1 MYPVIFSIHI
11 EHFHNI
17 QPVSSSKNI
26 YWMVIIGQA
35 LLDEKVPGVN
45 NVLGLWELTKYI
57 TPYISIPQYDE
68 AVMLIL

>member
-1 MYPVIFSIHI
+1 
-11 EHFHNI
+11 
-17 QPVSSSKNI
+17 
-26 YWMVIIGQA
+26 MVIIGQA